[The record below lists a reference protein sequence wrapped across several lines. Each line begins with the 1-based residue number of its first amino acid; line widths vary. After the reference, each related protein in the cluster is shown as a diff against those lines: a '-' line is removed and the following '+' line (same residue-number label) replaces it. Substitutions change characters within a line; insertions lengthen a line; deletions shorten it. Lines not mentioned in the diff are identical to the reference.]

1 MTNAAMVLMPSVL
14 RVVRGEAYRAW
25 RSLRRFGFEQKDLHQ
40 EFLLRLVENHMVYDA
55 RLSSATT
62 FSSHVCRRRSLQLV
76 EAATSVKRG
85 SGAVPRSLSEP
96 VNLSTRRGT
105 NFFTALADIISD
117 DGGVMRTGRRRRSA
131 AELMALRIDTNGVV
145 SHLPPG
151 LAAVAQLL
159 AQGEPPSE
167 VARRLGI
174 SRATLYRRIGQLR
187 RVFRE
192 AGLHEYVAL
201 KEAA

>member
-1 MTNAAMVLMPSVL
+1 MILMPSVL

-40 EFLLRLVENHMVYDA
+40 EFLLRLVENHMVYDG
-55 RLSSATT
+55 RLSSAAT

-96 VNLSTRRGT
+96 VNLSTPSGT
-105 NFFTALADIISD
+105 TFFTALADIISD

-131 AELMALRIDTNGVV
+131 AELMALRIDTHGVV
-145 SHLPPG
+145 SHLPAG

-159 AQGEPPSE
+159 AQGELPSE

-187 RVFRE
+187 CAFRE
-192 AGLHEYVAL
+192 AGLQRYVAM